1 MTFSI
6 IIPVYNAEATLRRC
20 LESLVKQPFADYE
33 LLLINDG
40 STDGS
45 DAICR
50 EYAAVYPQIK
60 YLTKEN
66 GGVSSARNLGLE
78 LAQGAYILFVD
89 SDDYV
94 SADYLPC
101 IHSAISARE
110 PDLLLFGY
118 RNFGAQTSEWGTGD
132 YWETGECEVAA
143 RISTALRR
151 YLFSSMWSKAFRRS
165 IIEDN
170 GLRFDEALAIGED
183 QAFIFGYAMHI
194 RSIASISDVL
204 YHVDVSGGDSLSRKR
219 RDYLTDQLMTVN
231 RKMSAA
237 LHSTEHSPQ
246 ARNIYEAALAWM
258 SYRSAYSCCKELLKY
273 DYTAKQRRREI
284 SKICRLYRDEHIRPH
299 DWKCRVI
306 ALPVQ
311 LGLSRVVEFLIR
323 YKR

>member
-1 MTFSI
+1 MKYSV

-20 LESLVKQPFADYE
+20 LDSIVKQPFSDYE

-40 STDGS
+40 SVDSS

-50 EYAAVYPQIK
+50 EYTAAYPRIRYFQ
-60 YLTKEN
+60 KEN

-78 LAQGAYILFVD
+78 LAQGEHILFVD

-94 SADYLPC
+94 SADYFRC

-110 PDLLLFGY
+110 PDLLLFGHQ
-118 RNFGAQTSEWGTGD
+118 NFGALTSEWGTGD
-132 YWETGECEVAA
+132 YWETGEYEVAA
-143 RISTALRR
+143 RISTALRQ
-151 YLFSSMWSKAFRRS
+151 YLFSSLCSKAFRRS
-165 IIEDN
+165 IIEAN
-170 GLRFDEALAIGED
+170 GLCFDEALAIGED
-183 QAFIFGYAMHI
+183 QAFIFAYAMHI

-204 YHVDVSGGDSLSRKR
+204 YHVDVSGEDSLSRKR
-219 RDYLTDQLMTVN
+219 RDYLTDQLMAVN

-237 LHSTEHSPQ
+237 LRGTSHSPQ
-246 ARNIYEAALAWM
+246 ARKVYEAALAWV

-273 DYTAKQRRREI
+273 DYTAKQRRQEI
-284 SKICRLYRDEHIRPH
+284 GKICRLYRDERIRPH

-311 LGLSRVVEFLIR
+311 LGLSRVVDFLINR
-323 YKR
+323 KA

>member
-1 MTFSI
+1 MKFSI
-6 IIPVYNAEATLRRC
+6 IIPVYNAEGTLRRC
-20 LESLVKQPFADYE
+20 LDSLVKQPFSDYE

-40 STDGS
+40 STDSS

-50 EYAAVYPQIK
+50 EYAAVYPQIEYSAK
-60 YLTKEN
+60 KN
-66 GGVSSARNLGLE
+66 GGVSSARNLGLA
-78 LAQGAYILFVD
+78 LAQGEYILFVD

-94 SADYLPC
+94 SADYFRC
-101 IHSAISARE
+101 IHSAISAHE

-118 RNFGAQTSEWGTGD
+118 QNFGAQTSEWGTGD
-132 YWETGECEVAA
+132 YCETGEHEMAA
-143 RISTALRR
+143 RVSTALRQ
-151 YLFSSMWSKAFRRS
+151 YLFSSLWSKAFRRS

-183 QAFIFGYAMHI
+183 QAFIFAYAMHI
-194 RSIASISDVL
+194 RSIASVSDVL

-219 RDYLTDQLMTVN
+219 RDYLTDQLIAVN

-237 LHSTEHSPQ
+237 LRGTSHSPQ
-246 ARNIYEAALAWM
+246 ARRVYEAALAWV

-284 SKICRLYRDEHIRPH
+284 SKICRLYHDEHIRPH

-311 LGLSRVVEFLIR
+311 LGLSRVVDFLIR
-323 YKR
+323 YRK